1 MREGNTTEGATQPT
15 VSQRLAELVVKLQL
29 DDLPREVMERTA
41 LLVLDNLGVQ
51 VRGTRLPNVQPE
63 RVVAAALGGTPEA
76 TTILGGRISASQ
88 AAWVNGTLG
97 HSAEFDD
104 AHMAAWHTASAVVPA
119 ALALAEREG
128 SSGGDF
134 LIAVAAGVQVMGLLG
149 SVASR
154 GMLTAGWHGSKVLGV
169 FGAAAAAGR
178 LLGLTAAELAHA
190 FGIAGSDAGGTMEY
204 DRAGGEVKRLH
215 GGSSSRTGV
224 EAALLARA
232 GLTGPS
238 TIFEGHRGIFTMF
251 GGTHDTSPLDA
262 AWNDWQVL
270 GTIFRFYP
278 AVAATHSPLDALRAL
293 RAADAFDAKDVA
305 EIRIGLPAWAVSH
318 GAAITRPTDAIS
330 AQFSLAF
337 GIGLQLTTGRNAPED
352 YFDPARWTDPDILA
366 IADLVRPYA
375 MEIPAGDPNLSSRAE
390 IVLRD
395 GRRIEHYQPGF
406 HGHPVSPATRE
417 DIVAKFRDN
426 ASGILSA
433 PAADGVVAAVL
444 GLARASTVRALTS
457 LLAAPAET

>member
-1 MREGNTTEGATQPT
+1 MENEVAAQPT
-15 VSQRLAELVVKLQL
+15 VSRRLADWVVGLRFEH
-29 DDLPREVMERTA
+29 LPSEVVDRAA
-41 LLVLDNLGVQ
+41 LLILDNLGVQ
-51 VRGTRLPNVQPE
+51 VRGTTLPNVQPE
-63 RVVAAALGGTPEA
+63 RALAAALGGRPEA
-76 TTILGGRISASQ
+76 MTVLGGRLSAPQ

-128 SSGGDF
+128 SSGRDV
-134 LIAVAAGVQVMGLLG
+134 LRSVVAGVQVMGLLG
-149 SVASR
+149 SVAGR

-169 FGAAAAAGR
+169 FGSAAASGA

-190 FGIAGSDAGGTMEY
+190 FGIAASDAGGTMEY

-238 TIFEGHRGIFTMF
+238 TIFEGHRGIFAMF
-251 GGTHDTSPLDA
+251 GGAHDCSALDA
-262 AWNDWQVL
+262 VWNEWQVL

-293 RAADAFDAKDVA
+293 RAAHNFDARDVV

-352 YFDPARWTDPDILA
+352 YFDPARWTDPRVLA
-366 IADLVRPYA
+366 IADLVQPYA
-375 MEIPAGDPNLSSRAE
+375 IEIPAGDPNLSSRAE

-395 GRRIEHYQPGF
+395 GRRLEHYQPGF
-406 HGHPVSPATRE
+406 HGHPVWPATTD
-417 DIVAKFRDN
+417 DIVTKFRDN
-426 ASGILSA
+426 AGGILS
-433 PAADGVVAAVL
+433 PAATDGVVAATL
-444 GLARASTVRALTS
+444 GLAKAANVRRLTD
-457 LLAAPAET
+457 LLAAPEEA